1 MTEKNF
7 SEGSN
12 ARRTRKLYAI
22 YDEAKQAF
30 INIME
35 KDNDKVAIRDFKVMA
50 NNPQSLICMAPEEF
64 KLYELGAMDEET
76 GELLENKRLV
86 ANAEDYKEVK
96 NV

>member
-1 MTEKNF
+1 MTENIK
-7 SEGSN
+7 SN

-76 GELLENKRLV
+76 GELLSNKRLV